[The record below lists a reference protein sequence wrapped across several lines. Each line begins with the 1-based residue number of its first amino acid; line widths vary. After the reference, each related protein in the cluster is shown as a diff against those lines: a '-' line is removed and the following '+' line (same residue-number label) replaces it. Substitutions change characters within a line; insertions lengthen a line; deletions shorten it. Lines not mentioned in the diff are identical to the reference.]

1 MYPLNKKIE
10 SCEVLYLDFV
20 IFIWKYHRSYRF
32 LFSRKQMFKAASPM
46 LTRETEASLSSLKP
60 ARPYLLLELPF
71 LSPLRRGS
79 TPCFKVRIES
89 LLLSL
94 AQFPQIT
101 PFWLAVFLRETQD
114 WRERVLLLQ
123 KHSHGGLIIS
133 CQQTNRSNFYSN
145 FLPFFWCVLSTILV
159 GTLLL
164 HMA

>member
-1 MYPLNKKIE
+1 
-10 SCEVLYLDFV
+10 
-20 IFIWKYHRSYRF
+20 
-32 LFSRKQMFKAASPM
+32 MFKAASPM

-145 FLPFFWCVLSTILV
+145 FLPFRDVAPFFDRINLTSVILDNNIFPHLVNFLVCDSLS
-159 GTLLL
+159 L
-164 HMA
+164 HGCL